1 MVTGYTKH
9 TEAGYAWID
18 HSEYAQNS
26 IEISLTAAGK
36 VTFSVK
42 IYSVD
47 PDEARAIAVTQFQAL
62 QERFYPTPAVYGST
76 LADAKAAKDDDKES
90 KQ

>member
-1 MVTGYTKH
+1 MVTGYTEHSEK
-9 TEAGYAWID
+9 AYGDWID

-47 PDEARAIAVTQFQAL
+47 PDEARAMAVTQFQAL
-62 QERFYPTPAVYGST
+62 QERFYPT
-76 LADAKAAKDDDKES
+76 AAKDAPKEEL
-90 KQ
+90 Q